1 MCLCDYLTCMSIN
14 NKSVSLI
21 LGSGGARGLA
31 HIGVIHELER
41 QEYCLAI
48 FSLYKGVA
56 SARLQK
62 GF

>member
-1 MCLCDYLTCMSIN
+1 MSIN